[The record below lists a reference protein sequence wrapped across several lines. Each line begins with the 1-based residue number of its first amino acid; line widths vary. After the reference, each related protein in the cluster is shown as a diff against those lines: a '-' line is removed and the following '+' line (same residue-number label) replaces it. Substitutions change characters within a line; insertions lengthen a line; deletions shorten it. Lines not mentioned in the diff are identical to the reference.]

1 MKTRLKSTIVI
12 ALLLISFS
20 CSTRNDQDSGQSGT
34 TLKGRISISGAFA
47 LYPLANVWAEEF
59 NKLHADVRI
68 NISAGGA
75 GKGMADALSGAADL
89 GMFSREITSIEL
101 EKGAWGVAVAKDAVL
116 PTININNPQLAV
128 IKEKGL
134 TQEIFR
140 KIFITEEIKTWG
152 GALGNNSKASIGLYT
167 RSDAAGAAAVW
178 AEYLGASGQEEL
190 KGVGVFGDPGL
201 ADAVRK
207 DKNGIGFN
215 NIIYVYDLETGNKYP
230 GIEVIP
236 IDTNEDGIINEDE
249 KVYDNMDQIK
259 AAIGSGK
266 YPSPPARDLYFVSNG
281 KPQNAAT
288 VAFLQWVLTEGQKFV
303 SDAGYIQLTE
313 EKISI
318 GLLELNENKCSR

>member
-1 MKTRLKSTIVI
+1 MKTYLNSAIAIVLFLTVI
-12 ALLLISFS
+12 S
-20 CSTRNDQDSGQSGT
+20 CSTKKEHAGKNGS
-34 TLKGRISISGAFA
+34 LKGRISISGAFA

-59 NKLHADVRI
+59 NKLHPEVRI

-75 GKGMADALSGAADL
+75 GKGMADALSGAVDL
-89 GMFSREITSIEL
+89 GMFSRGITASEV
-101 EKGAWGVAVAKDAVL
+101 EKGAWGVAVTKDAVL
-116 PTININNPQLAV
+116 PTINVNNSQLAV

-134 TQEIFR
+134 TQEAFR

-152 GALGNNSKASIGLYT
+152 EALGNNSQDKIGVYT

-201 ADAVRK
+201 ADAVKK

-215 NIIYVYDLETGNKYP
+215 NVIYVFDLETGKKYP
-230 GIEVIP
+230 GLEVIP

-249 KVYDNMDQIK
+249 KVYDHIDQII

-281 KPQNAAT
+281 RPQNPAAI
-288 VAFLQWVLTEGQKFV
+288 AFLQWVLTEGQQFV
-303 SDAGYIQLTE
+303 NDAGYIRLPE
-313 EKISI
+313 DKISNE
-318 GLLELNENKCSR
+318 LLKLNENQGSR

>member
-1 MKTRLKSTIVI
+1 MKAHLNSAIAIVLFLTVI
-12 ALLLISFS
+12 S
-20 CSTRNDQDSGQSGT
+20 CSTKKEDAGQNGS
-34 TLKGRISISGAFA
+34 LKGRISISGAFA

-59 NKLHADVRI
+59 NKLHPEVRI

-75 GKGMADALSGAADL
+75 GKGMADALSGAVDL
-89 GMFSREITSIEL
+89 GMFSRGITASEV
-101 EKGAWGVAVAKDAVL
+101 EKGAWGVAVTKDAVL
-116 PTININNPQLAV
+116 PTINVNNSQLAV

-134 TQEIFR
+134 TQEAFR

-152 GALGNNSKASIGLYT
+152 EALGNNSQDKVGVYT

-201 ADAVRK
+201 ADAVKK

-215 NIIYVYDLETGNKYP
+215 NVIYVFDLETGKKYP
-230 GIEVIP
+230 GLEVIP

-249 KVYDNMDQIK
+249 KVYDHIDQII

-281 KPQNAAT
+281 RPQNPAAI
-288 VAFLQWVLTEGQKFV
+288 AFLQWVLTEGQQFV
-303 SDAGYIQLTE
+303 NDAGYIRLPE
-313 EKISI
+313 DKISNE
-318 GLLELNENKCSR
+318 LLKLNENQGSR